1 MAGVLGAWAACPFF
15 SSEKSC
21 LITSKKL
28 LNGLPGYTE
37 QKTKEKEKKGE
48 KEEGREG
55 EREQTNEQK
64 GLGEQGCRQQVGRDW
79 CRRQDPGEAGRP

>member
-37 QKTKEKEKKGE
+37 QKTKEKKEKRKKKE
-48 KEEGREG
+48 KEEGG
-55 EREQTNEQK
+55 
-64 GLGEQGCRQQVGRDW
+64 
-79 CRRQDPGEAGRP
+79 